1 MFLSA
6 LIAAGIFSVASEEIR
21 SGTYELLRF
30 SVTNE
35 YRRIGFYETINKNL
49 ELTRGRD
56 DWSRESH

>member
-6 LIAAGIFSVASEEIR
+6 LIAVGIFSVASEEIR

-35 YRRIGFYETINKNL
+35 YTRIGFYKTINKNL

-56 DWSRESH
+56 H

>member
-6 LIAAGIFSVASEEIR
+6 LIAVGIFSVASEIR

-35 YRRIGFYETINKNL
+35 YRRIGFYETINKTSN
-49 ELTRGRD
+49 
-56 DWSRESH
+56 

>member
-6 LIAAGIFSVASEEIR
+6 LIAVWIFLVASEEIR

-35 YRRIGFYETINKNL
+35 YRRIGFYKTINKNL
-49 ELTRGRD
+49 ELTRVRD
-56 DWSRESH
+56 DWSRESL

>member
-21 SGTYELLRF
+21 SGTYELLRL
-30 SVTNE
+30 SVTDE

-49 ELTRGRD
+49 ELTRVRD
-56 DWSRESH
+56 DWSRESL